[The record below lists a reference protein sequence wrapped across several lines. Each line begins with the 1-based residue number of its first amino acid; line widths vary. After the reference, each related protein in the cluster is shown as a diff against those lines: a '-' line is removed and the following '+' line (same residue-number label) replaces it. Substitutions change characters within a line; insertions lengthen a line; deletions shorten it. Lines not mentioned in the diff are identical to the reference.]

1 MWIYPLALQDS
12 SYIHINLQMIC
23 LTYTPP
29 NHGLYVRPHSAYI
42 LHLFKLFCRPE
53 ISSSMLQANE
63 QMISEDEDDEMDTQ
77 SEHDYPIPQTVHNQ
91 CKVNLITN
99 QVLMLF

>member
-1 MWIYPLALQDS
+1 
-12 SYIHINLQMIC
+12 
-23 LTYTPP
+23 
-29 NHGLYVRPHSAYI
+29 
-42 LHLFKLFCRPE
+42 
-53 ISSSMLQANE
+53 MLQANE

>member
-1 MWIYPLALQDS
+1 MFYMLDLTQH
-12 SYIHINLQMIC
+12 IHC
-23 LTYTPP
+23 
-29 NHGLYVRPHSAYI
+29 I
-42 LHLFKLFCRPE
+42 LHLLKLFRRPE